1 MVLISITACE
11 LWSFEIFNLAF
22 EVKFDHV
29 GQSSFGS
36 KVAYLT
42 KGLCRKEIVLISI
55 IVSELWPFEIFN
67 LASEVKYGLGGQ
79 SSFRSK
85 VVYLAIL
92 LPCKVSL
99 EYILG
104 FLSYE

>member
-1 MVLISITACE
+1 MFKMSNFA
-11 LWSFEIFNLAF
+11 S

-29 GQSSFGS
+29 GQSSYWS
-36 KVAYLT
+36 KVADLP

-55 IVSELWPFEIFN
+55 IVSELWPLEIFN
-67 LASEVKYGLGGQ
+67 LASEVKFDLGGQ
-79 SSFRSK
+79 SSFKSK
-85 VVYLAIL
+85 VAYLAIK

-99 EYILG
+99 EYIVG

>member
-1 MVLISITACE
+1 MI
-11 LWSFEIFNLAF
+11 EIFHLASV
-22 EVKFDHV
+22 VKFDLG
-29 GQSSFGS
+29 GQRSFGK

-42 KGLCRKEIVLISI
+42 KGLCRKEIVSISI
-55 IVSELWPFEIFN
+55 IVFKLWPFEIFN
-67 LASEVKYGLGGQ
+67 LASEVKFDLGGQ